1 MYRRVLNQFLMPYS
15 YLDSIELAKI
25 IRNSELMWTMVR
37 LAILRNVSALRK
49 LNVGLY
55 GSLMYSIIISRE
67 DVAIL
72 CMIKF
77 QIRNL

>member
-1 MYRRVLNQFLMPYS
+1 MPYS

>member
-1 MYRRVLNQFLMPYS
+1 MPYS

-55 GSLMYSIIISRE
+55 GSLMYSMIIPCE